1 MLVRIVLFL
10 GIALVL
16 LAGGAAGVQYA
27 QSNGITLT
35 TLLDSGSAEA
45 EETPTAA
52 GAEPAPPPAPVQ
64 NWLITPGGG
73 LVDRATVAAYLGQ
86 DRLAERR
93 IARLSLRAPLADL
106 LSPGEALPGP
116 AYLVAFA
123 DIRAQVLADKVC
135 ASLTGGFAARCE
147 MVSAAV
153 DGDSLDAAAGTARF
167 EIAVAYA
174 QALDAQP
181 LPDLSTVV
189 LREDYLMLQIDESGG
204 RVSDAALLSAALI
217 QAQAECGAATPD
229 RLQCRILAVS
239 AGRDASGIAQAQVY
253 IAWLAPMP
261 PGLYPAPPLN

>member
-1 MLVRIVLFL
+1 MLIRIVLFL

-16 LAGGAAGVQYA
+16 LAGGAAGYQYA
-27 QSNGITLT
+27 QANGITLA
-35 TLLDSGSAEA
+35 TLVASDAPVAEA
-45 EETPTAA
+45 APEAA
-52 GAEPAPPPAPVQ
+52 PAEAKPPEQ

-73 LVDRATVAAYLGQ
+73 LVDRATVAAYLWQ

-93 IARLSLRAPLADL
+93 VARLSLRAPLTDL

-135 ASLTGGFAARCE
+135 AGLTEGFATRCE

-153 DGDSLDAAAGTARF
+153 DGESLDAAAGTARF

-174 QALDAQP
+174 QAVDAQP

-204 RVSDAALLSAALI
+204 RVEDAALLSAALT
-217 QAQAECGAATPD
+217 QAQAECGPASPD

-239 AGRDASGIAQAQVY
+239 AGRDDAGIAQAQVY